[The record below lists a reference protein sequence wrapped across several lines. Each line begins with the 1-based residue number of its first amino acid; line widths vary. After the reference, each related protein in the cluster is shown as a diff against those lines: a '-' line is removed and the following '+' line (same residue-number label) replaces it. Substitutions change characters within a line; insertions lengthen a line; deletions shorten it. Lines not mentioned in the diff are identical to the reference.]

1 MAKSTQIASRGV
13 EFQLNPN
20 PFPRTGYT
28 LLGWNQDWRSDEVEY
43 EDGARVTFDGDRDL
57 YALWQINQY
66 WVMFNAN
73 GGTGG
78 WVEPR
83 KMEYGAEVTAP
94 EVIRTGHTFVEW
106 SPPAPET
113 VPPNDI
119 TCMAQWQVNQYR
131 VTFDAAG
138 GSGGWSQ
145 LQDYGSAIVPPEVTR
160 GGYEFIEWQPSVD
173 ATVPDRDVEYV
184 AQWQRL
190 SCTVYFDTGDAG
202 TTIEPKVV
210 LQGDPVGELPSAI
223 WPKPQGLAGMQFAGW
238 WTRAEDG
245 NPVTESTIV
254 PIGYTSV
261 TIHAHWEGVIH
272 YQRVSKNTENRV
284 EIDSNGVASGFG
296 GSDNPSNM
304 VQCALESIPDDKFD
318 FSGEFTIVMKAQ
330 VKTNRRDINC
340 GAVLPDSGG
349 LTKQCSSWDVFGCY
363 WVHDS
368 QNYYCDFGL
377 LMEAQ
382 SGNNIKYTQW
392 EIASDYN
399 DKRTVGPFY
408 SYGTGL
414 NQTAPAGWATKPFL
428 LGVTRR
434 YVDSKWV
441 IRTYLSMDDGLNWT
455 LEYENTNAMQ
465 PLAPGQFCIGN
476 DSDSYSEYFP
486 GSIFLNECYLVQEN
500 ANSAQPRGKY
510 KLHLLE
516 AAQYV
521 VTLDEQGG
529 HGGDTS
535 VLATYAQDMP
545 QIEIPTRTGY
555 TFNGYYDQPQ
565 GEGEKYYN
573 SVGGSKRHWDKTNG
587 ATLYAKWTANTYT
600 VTFDAQGGVGGTSQ
614 ATLNYGATMPTIE
627 LPTRTGYIFGGY
639 FTEPDGQG
647 TQYYSTQGQG
657 MGAWNE
663 TSDTILY
670 ARWIEDWVTITMD
683 DNAPEELVVT
693 FNSST
698 ASDGISVTFDSGLR
712 ENEINVTFATDGVP
726 NPIHVRFTDDN
737 QAT

>member
-119 TCMAQWQVNQYR
+119 TCVAQWQVNQYR
-131 VTFDAAG
+131 VTFDADG

-160 GGYEFIEWQPSVD
+160 EGYEFIEWQPSVD

-210 LQGDPVGELPSAI
+210 LQGDPVGELPTTS

-245 NPVTESTIV
+245 SPITESTIV

-284 EIDSNGVASGFG
+284 EIDSNGVASGFT
-296 GSDNPSNM
+296 GSASSGM
-304 VQCALESIPDDKFD
+304 TCALESIPDDKFD
-318 FSGEFTIVMKAQ
+318 FSGEFTIVMKCQ
-330 VKTNRRDINC
+330 
-340 GAVLPDSGG
+340 
-349 LTKQCSSWDVFGCY
+349 
-363 WVHDS
+363 
-368 QNYYCDFGL
+368 
-377 LMEAQ
+377 
-382 SGNNIKYTQW
+382 
-392 EIASDYN
+392 
-399 DKRTVGPFY
+399 
-408 SYGTGL
+408 
-414 NQTAPAGWATKPFL
+414 
-428 LGVTRR
+428 
-434 YVDSKWV
+434 
-441 IRTYLSMDDGLNWT
+441 
-455 LEYENTNAMQ
+455 
-465 PLAPGQFCIGN
+465 
-476 DSDSYSEYFP
+476 
-486 GSIFLNECYLVQEN
+486 
-500 ANSAQPRGKY
+500 
-510 KLHLLE
+510 
-516 AAQYV
+516 
-521 VTLDEQGG
+521 
-529 HGGDTS
+529 
-535 VLATYAQDMP
+535 
-545 QIEIPTRTGY
+545 
-555 TFNGYYDQPQ
+555 
-565 GEGEKYYN
+565 
-573 SVGGSKRHWDKTNG
+573 
-587 ATLYAKWTANTYT
+587 
-600 VTFDAQGGVGGTSQ
+600 
-614 ATLNYGATMPTIE
+614 
-627 LPTRTGYIFGGY
+627 
-639 FTEPDGQG
+639 
-647 TQYYSTQGQG
+647 
-657 MGAWNE
+657 
-663 TSDTILY
+663 
-670 ARWIEDWVTITMD
+670 
-683 DNAPEELVVT
+683 
-693 FNSST
+693 
-698 ASDGISVTFDSGLR
+698 
-712 ENEINVTFATDGVP
+712 
-726 NPIHVRFTDDN
+726 
-737 QAT
+737 